1 MTWEE
6 YDRQF
11 RELARK
17 GLAAAERGESDV
29 ALFYVVAVLDHVER
43 NCPEE
48 FRTSFPRQMEQQAR
62 RLAMRLF
69 ELCDLSGPTLQ

>member
-6 YDRQF
+6 YDR
-11 RELARK
+11 RLLELARK
-17 GLAAAERGESDV
+17 GRAASEAGDFDLA
-29 ALFYVVAVLDHVER
+29 LLYVVAMLDHVER

-48 FRTSFPRQMEQQAR
+48 FRISFPRQMEQQAR

-69 ELCDLSGPTLQ
+69 SPTLH